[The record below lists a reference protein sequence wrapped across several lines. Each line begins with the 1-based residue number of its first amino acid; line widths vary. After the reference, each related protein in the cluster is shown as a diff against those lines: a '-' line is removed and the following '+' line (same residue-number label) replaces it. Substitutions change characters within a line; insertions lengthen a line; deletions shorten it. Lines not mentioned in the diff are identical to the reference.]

1 MAYNNK
7 NYIKRARFIISVYNE
22 VKNPDIPDTK
32 IVNRIFPKHGIN
44 VSYRQWMNIKGMVFL
59 KAENEEQLSL
69 F

>member
-44 VSYRQWMNIKGMVFL
+44 ISYRQWMNIKGMVIP
-59 KAENEEQLSL
+59 KETTA
-69 F
+69 